1 MPSVSSWLNSRA
13 RLTPSA
19 MRTAISRRRRMVR
32 ARTRLATFAQAMRST
47 MNVTPLSHVATRVTL
62 DGSGPRSAN
71 TDAATARGRS
81 SSSGVPRR
89 LSVPDSSAAARW

>member
-1 MPSVSSWLNSRA
+1 MPSVRSWLNNRA

-32 ARTRLATFAQAMRST
+32 ASSRLATLAQAMSST
-47 MNVTPLSHVATRVTL
+47 MSVTPLSQVATRVTL
-62 DGSGPRSAN
+62 DGSGPRSVS

-81 SSSGVPRR
+81 VVEPCSRPS
-89 LSVPDSSAAARW
+89 LCAW